1 MQEQRYI
8 RKSEITQLTGL
19 SLSTI
24 YRLEQ
29 DGSFPQRRLL
39 GRNAVGWLAREVV
52 AWLDS
57 RPVAARGLSR
67 D

>member
-1 MQEQRYI
+1 MHEQRYI
-8 RKSEITQLTGL
+8 RKSEITRLTGL

-29 DGSFPQRRLL
+29 DGTFPRRRLL
-39 GRNAVGWLAREVV
+39 GRNAVGWLAREIV

-57 RPVAARGLSR
+57 RPAAAGGHTR